1 MHSLPARI
9 LAAVITFTLGVAI
22 ASLWL
27 ANANPIPAIDPLPPP
42 PPATRLEMVF
52 VLDTTSSMT
61 GLIGGAKQ
69 RIWGIV
75 NDVMQ
80 ESHASVRIG
89 LVAFRDHG
97 DDYVTQ
103 ILPLTDDLDKVYTT
117 LLDYKA
123 EGGGDPA
130 EDVRTAL
137 AEGLESGGWTASA
150 PDLTQLIFLVG
161 DAPPHDNYYD
171 EVDTLTTAAKA
182 VKQGIIVNT
191 IQCGDAR
198 DTTRAWQA
206 IAQRGHGQYFAI
218 PSDGGVQTIAT
229 PYDEELSRLSSELGG
244 TFTAY
249 GFGALPDPEERRGGM
264 FREAIA
270 AETAVAHNASDSA
283 KAERAYNKVLNSN
296 AYVGD
301 LLQNIENGS
310 VTLAAM
316 NPADLPE
323 DLQKL
328 SPAEREQEVERR
340 LAKRRELRAKI
351 FDLSKQR
358 QEFIKS
364 EQAKT
369 GKADGFDGV
378 VSKAVRE
385 QMRRRD

>member
-1 MHSLPARI
+1 MNSLSVRI

-27 ANANPIPAIDPLPPP
+27 AESAPKPIIDPLPAQ

-61 GLIGGAKQ
+61 GLLGGAKQ

-80 ESHASVRIG
+80 ESHSSVRIG
-89 LVAFRDHG
+89 LVAYRDHG

-103 ILPLTDDLDKVYTT
+103 VLPLTDDLDKVYTT
-117 LLDYKA
+117 LMDYKA
-123 EGGGDPA
+123 EGGGDTP

-137 AEGLESGGWTASA
+137 AQGLERSGWTASA
-150 PDLTQLIFLVG
+150 PDVTQLIFLVG
-161 DAPPHDNYYD
+161 DAPPHDNYFD

-182 VKQGIIVNT
+182 VNEGIIVNT
-191 IQCGDAR
+191 IQCGDAG
-198 DTTRAWQA
+198 DTTRAWKA

-218 PSDGGVQTIAT
+218 PFNGGVQTIET

-249 GFGALPDPEERRGGM
+249 GFGALRDAEERRAEVT
-264 FREAIA
+264 RQA
-270 AETAVAHNASDSA
+270 ANLETHLNYAASDSA
-283 KAERAYNKVLNSN
+283 KAERAYNKVLNN
-296 AYVGD
+296 KAYVGD

-310 VTLAAM
+310 MTLAGM
-316 NPADLPE
+316 NPDDLPE

-328 SPAEREQEVERR
+328 SPAERQQEVERR
-340 LAKRRELRAKI
+340 LSKRRELRAKI
-351 FDLSKQR
+351 LELSQQR
-358 QEFIKS
+358 GEFLKT

-378 VSKAVRE
+378 VSKTVRE
-385 QMRRRD
+385 QMRKH